1 MKNIRGK
8 SVKKSRDWI
17 QEKKVRWFSFG
28 LKNSTQ
34 QTWNAGFAGP
44 CQEEREGCQTW
55 LQVHWKKEKR
65 QILKQQNLWKIFYDW
80 LGALSIPY
88 FDPDSRFMQIFS
100 NISSFRGILDTRTAS
115 RQCEFKLRAE
125 LQWLCQRTNAVN
137 WRLWIHIFGGCISF
151 PVLKKCNVRV
161 DR

>member
-55 LQVHWKKEKR
+55 FQVHWQKEKR
-65 QILKQQNLWKIFYDW
+65 QILKQQILRKIFYDNW
-80 LGALSIPY
+80 CLFHTSIQI
-88 FDPDSRFMQIFS
+88 PDSCRFFPKYTVSEVQLEFPRLGLLKLWS
-100 NISSFRGILDTRTAS
+100 GHPRGCWLSSSSSL
-115 RQCEFKLRAE
+115 K
-125 LQWLCQRTNAVN
+125 
-137 WRLWIHIFGGCISF
+137 
-151 PVLKKCNVRV
+151 LKKCYVAWLFRPMQKKWFFSSLKLN
-161 DR
+161 